1 MFTHHIVTVTLITFS
16 YVTNL
21 TRVGT
26 LTLCLHDAADVVLEV
41 RKYVYH
47 QCLYMVFTI
56 LRASM
61 SIGRIYYYS
70 KQVFLKQSSQF
81 KRIMVVNVVYF
92 LAEIDYACS
101 GACL

>member
-41 RKYVYH
+41 RQYLCH
-47 QCLYMVFTI
+47 QCT
-56 LRASM
+56 
-61 SIGRIYYYS
+61 
-70 KQVFLKQSSQF
+70 
-81 KRIMVVNVVYF
+81 
-92 LAEIDYACS
+92 
-101 GACL
+101 

>member
-41 RKYVYH
+41 RKYMCH
-47 QCLYMVFTI
+47 QCLYMVLWGSHVSGWNLFAMQNNYS
-56 LRASM
+56 LSKEAS
-61 SIGRIYYYS
+61 SR
-70 KQVFLKQSSQF
+70 
-81 KRIMVVNVVYF
+81 R
-92 LAEIDYACS
+92 
-101 GACL
+101 